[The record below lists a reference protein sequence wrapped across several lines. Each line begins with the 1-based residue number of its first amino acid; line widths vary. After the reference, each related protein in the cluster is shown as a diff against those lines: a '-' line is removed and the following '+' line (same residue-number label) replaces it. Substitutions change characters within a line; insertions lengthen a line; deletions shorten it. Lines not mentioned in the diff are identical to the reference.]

1 MVDPVGFAEA
11 WKAQFPDSE
20 PPRMELRSVGDIEQE
35 LERCKASIRRL
46 EQEVNQERFRMIYLQ
61 TLLAKEKKSYDRQ
74 RWGFRRAA
82 QAPDG
87 ASEPR
92 ASASRPQPA
101 PADGA
106 DPPPAEEPEARPDGE
121 GSPGKARPGTA
132 RRPGAAASGER
143 DDRGPPASVAAL
155 RSNFERIRKGH
166 GQPGADA
173 EKPFYVNVEFH
184 HERGLVK
191 VNDKEV
197 SDRISS
203 LGSQAMQMERKK
215 SQHGAGSSVGDASR
229 PPYRGRSSES
239 SCGVDGDYEDAEL
252 NPRFLKD
259 NLIDA
264 NGGSRPPWPPLEYQP
279 YQSIYVGGMMEGE
292 GKGPLLRSQSTSEQE
307 KRLTWPR
314 RSYSPRSFEDCGGGY
329 TPDCSSNENLTS
341 SEEDFSSGQ
350 SSRVSPSPTTYR
362 MFRDKSRSPSQNSQQ
377 SFDSSSPPTPQCH
390 KRHRHCPV
398 VVSEATIV
406 GVRKTGQIWPND
418 GEGAFHGDADG
429 SFGTPPGYGCAAD
442 RAEEQR
448 RHQDGLP
455 YIDDSPSSSPHLSS
469 KGRGSRD
476 ALVSGALESTK
487 ASELDLEKG
496 LEMRKWVLSG
506 ILASEETYLSHL
518 QMLTNSCVKLQTV
531 HSIPLTIN
539 KEEALQRPVASDF
552 EPQGLS
558 EAARWNS
565 KENLLAG
572 PSENDPNLFVALY
585 DFVASGDNTLSI
597 TKGEKLRVLGYN
609 HNGEWCE
616 AQTKNGQ
623 GWVPSNYITPVNSLE
638 KHSWYHGPVSRN
650 AAEYLLSSGINGS
663 FLVRESES
671 SPGQR
676 SISLRYEGRVYHYR
690 INTASDGKL
699 YVSSESRFNTLAE
712 LVHHHSTVADGL
724 ITTLHYPAPKRNKP
738 TVYGVSPNYDKWEM
752 ERTDITMKHKLG
764 GGQYGEVY
772 EGVWKKYSLTVAVKT
787 LKEDT
792 MEVEE
797 FLKEAAVMK
806 EIKHPNLVQLLGV
819 CTREPPFYIIT
830 EFMTYG
836 NLLDYL
842 RECNRQEVNAV
853 VLLYMATQISSAM
866 EYLEKKN
873 FIHRDLAARNCL
885 VGENHLVKVA
895 DFGLSRLMTGD
906 TYTAHA
912 GAKFPIKW
920 TAPESLAYNKFSI
933 KSDVWAFGVLLW
945 EIATYGMSPYPGID
959 LSQVYELLEKD
970 YRMER
975 PEGCPEKVYELM
987 RACWQ
992 WNPSDRPSFAEIH
1005 QAFETM
1011 FQESSISDEVEKE
1024 LGKQGVRGAVS
1035 TLLQAPELPTKTRT
1049 SRRAAEHRDTTDVP
1063 EMPHSKGQGESDPLD
1078 HEPAVS
1084 PLLPR
1089 KERGPPEGGLNE
1101 DERLL
1106 PKDKKTNL
1114 FSALIKKKKKTA
1126 PTPPKR
1132 SSSFREMDGQPERRG
1147 AGEEEG
1153 RDISNGALAFTPLD
1167 TADPAKSPKP
1177 SNGAGVPNGALRESG
1192 GSGFRSPHLWKKSS
1206 TLTSSRLATGEE
1218 EGGGSSSKRFLR
1230 SCSASCVPHG
1240 AKDTEW
1246 RSVTLPRDL
1255 QSTGRQFDS
1264 STFGGHKSEKP
1275 ALPRKRAGENRS
1287 DQVTRGT
1294 VTPPPRLVKKNEEAA
1309 DEVFKD
1315 IMESSPGSSPPN
1327 LTPKPLRRQVTVA
1340 PASGLPHKEE
1350 AGKGSALGTP
1360 AAAEPVTPTSKAGS
1374 GAPGG
1379 TSKGPAEESRVRRHK
1394 HSSESPGRDKGK
1406 LSRLKPAP
1414 PPPPAASAGKAG
1426 GKPSQSPSQEAAGEA
1441 VLGAKTKA
1449 TSLVDAVNSDAAKP
1463 SQPGEGLKK
1472 PVLPATPKPQSAKP
1486 SGTPISPAPV
1496 PSTLPSASSALAG
1509 DQPSSTAFIPLISTR
1524 VSLRKTRQPPERI
1537 ASGAITK
1544 GVVLDST
1551 EALCLAISRN
1561 SEQMAS
1567 HSAVLEAGKNL
1578 YTFCV
1583 SYVDSIQQMR
1593 NKFAFREAINK
1604 LENNLRELQIC
1615 PATAGSGPAA
1625 TQDFSKLLSSVKEIS
1640 DIVQR

>member
-1 MVDPVGFAEA
+1 M
-11 WKAQFPDSE
+11 
-20 PPRMELRSVGDIEQE
+20 
-35 LERCKASIRRL
+35 
-46 EQEVNQERFRMIYLQ
+46 
-61 TLLAKEKKSYDRQ
+61 
-74 RWGFRRAA
+74 
-82 QAPDG
+82 G
-87 ASEPR
+87 ARTVMS
-92 ASASRPQPA
+92 
-101 PADGA
+101 
-106 DPPPAEEPEARPDGE
+106 
-121 GSPGKARPGTA
+121 
-132 RRPGAAASGER
+132 
-143 DDRGPPASVAAL
+143 
-155 RSNFERIRKGH
+155 
-166 GQPGADA
+166 
-173 EKPFYVNVEFH
+173 
-184 HERGLVK
+184 
-191 VNDKEV
+191 
-197 SDRISS
+197 
-203 LGSQAMQMERKK
+203 
-215 SQHGAGSSVGDASR
+215 
-229 PPYRGRSSES
+229 
-239 SCGVDGDYEDAEL
+239 
-252 NPRFLKD
+252 
-259 NLIDA
+259 
-264 NGGSRPPWPPLEYQP
+264 
-279 YQSIYVGGMMEGE
+279 
-292 GKGPLLRSQSTSEQE
+292 
-307 KRLTWPR
+307 
-314 RSYSPRSFEDCGGGY
+314 
-329 TPDCSSNENLTS
+329 SSN
-341 SEEDFSSGQ
+341 
-350 SSRVSPSPTTYR
+350 
-362 MFRDKSRSPSQNSQQ
+362 M
-377 SFDSSSPPTPQCH
+377 
-390 KRHRHCPV
+390 
-398 VVSEATIV
+398 
-406 GVRKTGQIWPND
+406 
-418 GEGAFHGDADG
+418 
-429 SFGTPPGYGCAAD
+429 
-442 RAEEQR
+442 
-448 RHQDGLP
+448 
-455 YIDDSPSSSPHLSS
+455 
-469 KGRGSRD
+469 
-476 ALVSGALESTK
+476 
-487 ASELDLEKG
+487 
-496 LEMRKWVLSG
+496 
-506 ILASEETYLSHL
+506 
-518 QMLTNSCVKLQTV
+518 
-531 HSIPLTIN
+531 
-539 KEEALQRPVASDF
+539 
-552 EPQGLS
+552 
-558 EAARWNS
+558 
-565 KENLLAG
+565 
-572 PSENDPNLFVALY
+572 
-585 DFVASGDNTLSI
+585 
-597 TKGEKLRVLGYN
+597 
-609 HNGEWCE
+609 
-616 AQTKNGQ
+616 
-623 GWVPSNYITPVNSLE
+623 
-638 KHSWYHGPVSRN
+638 
-650 AAEYLLSSGINGS
+650 
-663 FLVRESES
+663 
-671 SPGQR
+671 
-676 SISLRYEGRVYHYR
+676 
-690 INTASDGKL
+690 L

-738 TVYGVSPNYDKWEM
+738 TIYGVSPNYDKWEI

-772 EGVWKKYSLTVAVKT
+772 EGVWKKYNLTVAVKT

-992 WNPSDRPSFAEIH
+992 WSPSDRPSFAEIH

-1024 LGKQGVRGAVS
+1024 LGKKGMRSVVS
-1035 TLLQAPELPTKTRT
+1035 NFLQAPELPTKTRT
-1049 SRRAAEHRDTTDVP
+1049 SRRAAE
-1063 EMPHSKGQGESDPLD
+1063 SKDANEGLETAHARGQGECDPLD
-1078 HEPAVS
+1078 HEPAIS

-1089 KERGPPEGGLNE
+1089 KERVAMESSLNE

-1106 PKDKKTNL
+1106 PKDKKHNL

-1132 SSSFREMDGQPERRG
+1132 SSSFREMDGHSDRRAG
-1147 AGEEEG
+1147 GEEEC
-1153 RDISNGALAFTPLD
+1153 RDAGNGAFIAPPTD
-1167 TADPAKSPKP
+1167 AADPSKFQSP
-1177 SNGAGVPNGALRESG
+1177 SNGAGVTNGVVAG
-1192 GSGFRSPHLWKKSS
+1192 NSGFLSPHLRKKSS
-1206 TLTSSRLATGEE
+1206 TMSSSRGVAGEE
-1218 EGGGSSSKRFLR
+1218 ESSSNSSKRFLR

-1246 RSVTLPRDL
+1246 KSVTLPRDL

-1275 ALPRKRAGENRS
+1275 ALPRKRANEAKTDIS
-1287 DQVTRGT
+1287 VRGT
-1294 VTPPPRLVKKNEEAA
+1294 VTPPPRLLKKNEETT
-1309 DEVFKD
+1309 DDVFKD
-1315 IMESSPGSSPPN
+1315 AESSPGSSPPT
-1327 LTPKPLRRQVTVA
+1327 LTPKLGRRQPAA
-1340 PASGLPHKEE
+1340 PPSSSVLHKDD
-1350 AGKGSALGTP
+1350 GVKSSALGTTVMMDQGSAAKPNP
-1360 AAAEPVTPTSKAGS
+1360 AGFVVAGKA
-1374 GAPGG
+1374 
-1379 TSKGPAEESRVRRHK
+1379 
-1394 HSSESPGRDKGK
+1394 SSEEPRLRRLKQTSESAGKDKGK
-1406 LSRLKPAP
+1406 LSKLKPAP
-1414 PPPPAASAGKAG
+1414 PLPLSSSSISKPGKVSHSPSHEAAADVVSGLKSKQLTQVGEAAS
-1426 GKPSQSPSQEAAGEA
+1426 S
-1441 VLGAKTKA
+1441 
-1449 TSLVDAVNSDAAKP
+1449 DAVKP
-1463 SQPGEGLKK
+1463 NQSGEGVKK
-1472 PVLPATPKPQSAKP
+1472 LGIPSVPKPQSSTKLLMSTAA
-1486 SGTPISPAPV
+1486 PAASSSSV
-1496 PSTLPSASSALAG
+1496 PSAPGG

-1537 ASGAITK
+1537 ASGTITK
-1544 GVVLDST
+1544 GVVLEST
-1551 EALCLAISRN
+1551 EALRIAISKN

>member
-1 MVDPVGFAEA
+1 VLG
-11 WKAQFPDSE
+11 KAA
-20 PPRMELRSVGDIEQE
+20 RSYFMGQ
-35 LERCKASIRRL
+35 
-46 EQEVNQERFRMIYLQ
+46 Q
-61 TLLAKEKKSYDRQ
+61 
-74 RWGFRRAA
+74 
-82 QAPDG
+82 
-87 ASEPR
+87 
-92 ASASRPQPA
+92 
-101 PADGA
+101 
-106 DPPPAEEPEARPDGE
+106 
-121 GSPGKARPGTA
+121 PGKVLGDQ
-132 RRPGAAASGER
+132 RRPSL
-143 DDRGPPASVAAL
+143 PAL
-155 RSNFERIRKGH
+155 HFIK
-166 GQPGADA
+166 
-173 EKPFYVNVEFH
+173 
-184 HERGLVK
+184 
-191 VNDKEV
+191 
-197 SDRISS
+197 
-203 LGSQAMQMERKK
+203 
-215 SQHGAGSSVGDASR
+215 GAGKK
-229 PPYRGRSSES
+229 ES
-239 SCGVDGDYEDAEL
+239 SRHA
-252 NPRFLKD
+252 
-259 NLIDA
+259 
-264 NGGSRPPWPPLEYQP
+264 
-279 YQSIYVGGMMEGE
+279 
-292 GKGPLLRSQSTSEQE
+292 GP
-307 KRLTWPR
+307 
-314 RSYSPRSFEDCGGGY
+314 
-329 TPDCSSNENLTS
+329 
-341 SEEDFSSGQ
+341 
-350 SSRVSPSPTTYR
+350 
-362 MFRDKSRSPSQNSQQ
+362 
-377 SFDSSSPPTPQCH
+377 
-390 KRHRHCPV
+390 HCNV
-398 VVSEATIV
+398 FVE
-406 GVRKTGQIWPND
+406 
-418 GEGAFHGDADG
+418 H
-429 SFGTPPGYGCAAD
+429 
-442 RAEEQR
+442 
-448 RHQDGLP
+448 
-455 YIDDSPSSSPHLSS
+455 
-469 KGRGSRD
+469 
-476 ALVSGALESTK
+476 
-487 ASELDLEKG
+487 
-496 LEMRKWVLSG
+496 
-506 ILASEETYLSHL
+506 
-518 QMLTNSCVKLQTV
+518 
-531 HSIPLTIN
+531 
-539 KEEALQRPVASDF
+539 EALQRPVVSDF

-565 KENLLAG
+565 KENLLSC
-572 PSENDPNLFVALY
+572 PSENDPHLFVALY

-738 TVYGVSPNYDKWEM
+738 TIYGVSPNYDKWEI

-772 EGVWKKYSLTVAVKT
+772 EGVWKKYNLTVAVKT

-992 WNPSDRPSFAEIH
+992 WSPSDRPSFAEIH

-1024 LGKQGVRGAVS
+1024 LGKKGMRSVVS
-1035 TLLQAPELPTKTRT
+1035 NFLQAPELPTKTRT
-1049 SRRAAEHRDTTDVP
+1049 SRRAAE
-1063 EMPHSKGQGESDPLD
+1063 SKDANEGLETAHARGQGECDPLD
-1078 HEPAVS
+1078 HEPAIS

-1089 KERGPPEGGLNE
+1089 KERVALESSLNE

-1106 PKDKKTNL
+1106 PKDKKHNL

-1132 SSSFREMDGQPERRG
+1132 SSSFREMDGHLERRAG
-1147 AGEEEG
+1147 GEEEC
-1153 RDISNGALAFTPLD
+1153 RDAGNGAFIAPPAD
-1167 TADPAKSPKP
+1167 TADPSKFQSP
-1177 SNGAGVPNGALRESG
+1177 SNGAGVANGVVAG
-1192 GSGFRSPHLWKKSS
+1192 NSGFLSPHLRKKSS
-1206 TLTSSRLATGEE
+1206 TMSSSRGVAGEE
-1218 EGGGSSSKRFLR
+1218 ESSSNSSKRFLR

-1246 RSVTLPRDL
+1246 KSVTLPRDL

-1275 ALPRKRAGENRS
+1275 ALPRKRANEAKT
-1287 DQVTRGT
+1287 DIAVRGT
-1294 VTPPPRLVKKNEEAA
+1294 VTPPPRLLKKNEETT
-1309 DEVFKD
+1309 DDVFKD
-1315 IMESSPGSSPPN
+1315 AESSPGSSPPT
-1327 LTPKPLRRQVTVA
+1327 LTPKLGRRQ
-1340 PASGLPHKEE
+1340 PAVPPSSSGLHKDD
-1350 AGKGSALGTP
+1350 GVKSSALGTTVTMDQGSAAKPNP
-1360 AAAEPVTPTSKAGS
+1360 AGFVGASKA
-1374 GAPGG
+1374 
-1379 TSKGPAEESRVRRHK
+1379 
-1394 HSSESPGRDKGK
+1394 SSEEPRLRRLKQTSESAGKDKGK
-1406 LSRLKPAP
+1406 LSKLKPAP
-1414 PPPPAASAGKAG
+1414 PLPLSSSSIAKPGKV
-1426 GKPSQSPSQEAAGEA
+1426 SHSPSHEAAADVVSGPKSKQLTQVGEAAG
-1441 VLGAKTKA
+1441 
-1449 TSLVDAVNSDAAKP
+1449 SDTVKP
-1463 SQPGEGLKK
+1463 NQSGEGVKK
-1472 PVLPATPKPQSAKP
+1472 LGIPSVPKPQSSTKLLLSTA
-1486 SGTPISPAPV
+1486 TPAASSSSV
-1496 PSTLPSASSALAG
+1496 PSAPGG
-1509 DQPSSTAFIPLISTR
+1509 DQTSSTAFIPLISTR

-1537 ASGAITK
+1537 ASGTITK
-1544 GVVLDST
+1544 GVVLEST
-1551 EALCLAISRN
+1551 EALRLAISKN

>member
-1 MVDPVGFAEA
+1 M
-11 WKAQFPDSE
+11 
-20 PPRMELRSVGDIEQE
+20 
-35 LERCKASIRRL
+35 
-46 EQEVNQERFRMIYLQ
+46 
-61 TLLAKEKKSYDRQ
+61 
-74 RWGFRRAA
+74 
-82 QAPDG
+82 G
-87 ASEPR
+87 AHTVTS
-92 ASASRPQPA
+92 
-101 PADGA
+101 
-106 DPPPAEEPEARPDGE
+106 
-121 GSPGKARPGTA
+121 
-132 RRPGAAASGER
+132 
-143 DDRGPPASVAAL
+143 L
-155 RSNFERIRKGH
+155 SN
-166 GQPGADA
+166 
-173 EKPFYVNVEFH
+173 
-184 HERGLVK
+184 
-191 VNDKEV
+191 
-197 SDRISS
+197 
-203 LGSQAMQMERKK
+203 M
-215 SQHGAGSSVGDASR
+215 
-229 PPYRGRSSES
+229 
-239 SCGVDGDYEDAEL
+239 
-252 NPRFLKD
+252 
-259 NLIDA
+259 
-264 NGGSRPPWPPLEYQP
+264 
-279 YQSIYVGGMMEGE
+279 
-292 GKGPLLRSQSTSEQE
+292 
-307 KRLTWPR
+307 
-314 RSYSPRSFEDCGGGY
+314 
-329 TPDCSSNENLTS
+329 
-341 SEEDFSSGQ
+341 
-350 SSRVSPSPTTYR
+350 
-362 MFRDKSRSPSQNSQQ
+362 
-377 SFDSSSPPTPQCH
+377 
-390 KRHRHCPV
+390 
-398 VVSEATIV
+398 
-406 GVRKTGQIWPND
+406 
-418 GEGAFHGDADG
+418 
-429 SFGTPPGYGCAAD
+429 
-442 RAEEQR
+442 
-448 RHQDGLP
+448 
-455 YIDDSPSSSPHLSS
+455 
-469 KGRGSRD
+469 
-476 ALVSGALESTK
+476 
-487 ASELDLEKG
+487 
-496 LEMRKWVLSG
+496 
-506 ILASEETYLSHL
+506 
-518 QMLTNSCVKLQTV
+518 
-531 HSIPLTIN
+531 
-539 KEEALQRPVASDF
+539 
-552 EPQGLS
+552 
-558 EAARWNS
+558 
-565 KENLLAG
+565 
-572 PSENDPNLFVALY
+572 
-585 DFVASGDNTLSI
+585 
-597 TKGEKLRVLGYN
+597 
-609 HNGEWCE
+609 
-616 AQTKNGQ
+616 
-623 GWVPSNYITPVNSLE
+623 
-638 KHSWYHGPVSRN
+638 
-650 AAEYLLSSGINGS
+650 
-663 FLVRESES
+663 
-671 SPGQR
+671 
-676 SISLRYEGRVYHYR
+676 
-690 INTASDGKL
+690 L

-738 TVYGVSPNYDKWEM
+738 TIYGVSPNYDKWEI

-772 EGVWKKYSLTVAVKT
+772 EGVWKKYNLTVAVKT

-992 WNPSDRPSFAEIH
+992 WSPSDRPSFAEIH
-1005 QAFETM
+1005 HAFETM

-1024 LGKQGVRGAVS
+1024 LGKKGMRSVVS
-1035 TLLQAPELPTKTRT
+1035 NFLQAPELPTKTRT
-1049 SRRAAEHRDTTDVP
+1049 SRRAAE
-1063 EMPHSKGQGESDPLD
+1063 SKDANEGLETAHARGQGECDPLD
-1078 HEPAVS
+1078 HEPAIS

-1089 KERGPPEGGLNE
+1089 KERVALESSLNE

-1106 PKDKKTNL
+1106 PKDKKHNL

-1132 SSSFREMDGQPERRG
+1132 SSSFREMDGHSDRRAG
-1147 AGEEEG
+1147 GEEEG
-1153 RDISNGALAFTPLD
+1153 RDAGNGAFIAPPAD
-1167 TADPAKSPKP
+1167 AADPSKFQSP
-1177 SNGAGVPNGALRESG
+1177 SNGAGVTNGVVAG
-1192 GSGFRSPHLWKKSS
+1192 NSGFLSPHLRKKSS
-1206 TLTSSRLATGEE
+1206 TMSSSRGVAGEE
-1218 EGGGSSSKRFLR
+1218 ESSSNSSKRFLR

-1246 RSVTLPRDL
+1246 KSVTLPRDL

-1275 ALPRKRAGENRS
+1275 ALPRKRANEAKT
-1287 DQVTRGT
+1287 DIAVRGT
-1294 VTPPPRLVKKNEEAA
+1294 VTPPPRLLKKNEETT
-1309 DEVFKD
+1309 DDVFKD
-1315 IMESSPGSSPPN
+1315 AESSPGSSPPT
-1327 LTPKPLRRQVTVA
+1327 LTPKLGRRQPAA
-1340 PASGLPHKEE
+1340 PPSSSVLHKDD
-1350 AGKGSALGTP
+1350 GVKSSALGTTVTMDQGSAAKPNP
-1360 AAAEPVTPTSKAGS
+1360 AGFVGASKAS
-1374 GAPGG
+1374 
-1379 TSKGPAEESRVRRHK
+1379 SEEPRLRRLK
-1394 HSSESPGRDKGK
+1394 QSSESAGKDKGK
-1406 LSRLKPAP
+1406 LSKLKPAP
-1414 PPPPAASAGKAG
+1414 PLPLSSSSIGKPGKVSHSPSHEAAADVVSGPKSKQLTQVGEAAS
-1426 GKPSQSPSQEAAGEA
+1426 
-1441 VLGAKTKA
+1441 
-1449 TSLVDAVNSDAAKP
+1449 SDAAKP
-1463 SQPGEGLKK
+1463 NQSGEGVKK
-1472 PVLPATPKPQSAKP
+1472 LGIPSVPKPQSSTKLLMSTAA
-1486 SGTPISPAPV
+1486 PAASSSSV
-1496 PSTLPSASSALAG
+1496 PSAPGG

-1544 GVVLDST
+1544 GVVLEST
-1551 EALCLAISRN
+1551 EALRIAISKN

>member
-1 MVDPVGFAEA
+1 MKMLEICLKLVG
-11 WKAQFPDSE
+11 
-20 PPRMELRSVGDIEQE
+20 
-35 LERCKASIRRL
+35 CKS
-46 EQEVNQERFRMIYLQ
+46 
-61 TLLAKEKKSYDRQ
+61 KK
-74 RWGFRRAA
+74 
-82 QAPDG
+82 
-87 ASEPR
+87 
-92 ASASRPQPA
+92 
-101 PADGA
+101 
-106 DPPPAEEPEARPDGE
+106 
-121 GSPGKARPGTA
+121 
-132 RRPGAAASGER
+132 
-143 DDRGPPASVAAL
+143 
-155 RSNFERIRKGH
+155 
-166 GQPGADA
+166 
-173 EKPFYVNVEFH
+173 
-184 HERGLVK
+184 GL
-191 VNDKEV
+191 
-197 SDRISS
+197 SS
-203 LGSQAMQMERKK
+203 S
-215 SQHGAGSSVGDASR
+215 
-229 PPYRGRSSES
+229 S
-239 SCGVDGDYEDAEL
+239 SC
-252 NPRFLKD
+252 
-259 NLIDA
+259 
-264 NGGSRPPWPPLEYQP
+264 
-279 YQSIYVGGMMEGE
+279 
-292 GKGPLLRSQSTSEQE
+292 
-307 KRLTWPR
+307 
-314 RSYSPRSFEDCGGGY
+314 
-329 TPDCSSNENLTS
+329 
-341 SEEDFSSGQ
+341 
-350 SSRVSPSPTTYR
+350 
-362 MFRDKSRSPSQNSQQ
+362 
-377 SFDSSSPPTPQCH
+377 
-390 KRHRHCPV
+390 
-398 VVSEATIV
+398 
-406 GVRKTGQIWPND
+406 
-418 GEGAFHGDADG
+418 
-429 SFGTPPGYGCAAD
+429 
-442 RAEEQR
+442 
-448 RHQDGLP
+448 
-455 YIDDSPSSSPHLSS
+455 
-469 KGRGSRD
+469 
-476 ALVSGALESTK
+476 
-487 ASELDLEKG
+487 
-496 LEMRKWVLSG
+496 
-506 ILASEETYLSHL
+506 YL
-518 QMLTNSCVKLQTV
+518 
-531 HSIPLTIN
+531 
-539 KEEALQRPVASDF
+539 EEALQRPVNASDF

-738 TVYGVSPNYDKWEM
+738 TIYGVSPNYDKWEI

-959 LSQVYELLEKD
+959 LSQVYELLEKN

-992 WNPSDRPSFAEIH
+992 WSPSDRPSFAEIH

-1024 LGKQGVRGAVS
+1024 LGKKGVRSVVG

-1049 SRRAAEHRDTTDVP
+1049 SRRATENKDASELLDT
-1063 EMPHSKGQGESDPLD
+1063 PHGKSQGEGDPLD
-1078 HEPAVS
+1078 HEPAIS

-1089 KERGPPEGGLNE
+1089 KERAPQDSSLNE

-1132 SSSFREMDGQPERRG
+1132 SSSFREMDGHSDRRG
-1147 AGEEEG
+1147 GGEEET
-1153 RDISNGALAFTPLD
+1153 RDILNGTFITAPVEAPEPSKFPGPSNGVSVSNGA
-1167 TADPAKSPKP
+1167 
-1177 SNGAGVPNGALRESG
+1177 VSG
-1192 GSGFRSPHLWKKSS
+1192 SSGFRSPHLWKKSIVS
-1206 TLTSSRLATGEE
+1206 TSSRLAANEE
-1218 EGGGSSSKRFLR
+1218 ESNTNSSKRFLR

-1275 ALPRKRAGENRS
+1275 ALPRKRASENKS
-1287 DQVTRGT
+1287 DVTSRGT
-1294 VTPPPRLVKKNEEAA
+1294 VTPPPRLLKQNEEAV
-1309 DEVFKD
+1309 DDVFKD
-1315 IMESSPGSSPPN
+1315 TESSPGSSPPS
-1327 LTPKPLRRQVTVA
+1327 LTPKLVRRQVTA
-1340 PASGLPHKEE
+1340 TASSGLSHKDET
-1350 AGKGSALGTP
+1350 GKPSALGAP
-1360 AAAEPVTPTSKAGS
+1360 AVLEPVPVSKAAS
-1374 GAPGG
+1374 SAFMG
-1379 TSKGPAEESRVRRHK
+1379 TSKVSSEEPRVRRHK
-1394 HSSESPGRDKGK
+1394 HSSESLGKDKGK

-1414 PPPPAASAGKAG
+1414 PPPPPSSAGKSM
-1426 GKPSQSPSQEAAGEA
+1426 KSSPSPGQEPAGD
-1441 VLGAKTKA
+1441 GGPSIKAKPLTMVA
-1449 TSLVDAVNSDAAKP
+1449 DAVNSDAAKQNP
-1463 SQPGEGLKK
+1463 LGEGVKK
-1472 PVLPATPKPQSAKP
+1472 PVLSSVPKPQSSNKLSMAP
-1486 SGTPISPAPV
+1486 TTTPTAS
-1496 PSTLPSASSALAG
+1496 PSTLPSASSTLG
-1509 DQPSSTAFIPLISTR
+1509 GEQLSSTAFIPLISTR
-1524 VSLRKTRQPPERI
+1524 VSLRKTRQPPERL

-1551 EALCLAISRN
+1551 EALCLAISKN

-1615 PATAGSGPAA
+1615 PSTAGGGPAA

>member
-1 MVDPVGFAEA
+1 MLEICLKLVG
-11 WKAQFPDSE
+11 
-20 PPRMELRSVGDIEQE
+20 
-35 LERCKASIRRL
+35 CKS
-46 EQEVNQERFRMIYLQ
+46 
-61 TLLAKEKKSYDRQ
+61 KK
-74 RWGFRRAA
+74 
-82 QAPDG
+82 
-87 ASEPR
+87 
-92 ASASRPQPA
+92 
-101 PADGA
+101 
-106 DPPPAEEPEARPDGE
+106 
-121 GSPGKARPGTA
+121 
-132 RRPGAAASGER
+132 
-143 DDRGPPASVAAL
+143 
-155 RSNFERIRKGH
+155 
-166 GQPGADA
+166 
-173 EKPFYVNVEFH
+173 
-184 HERGLVK
+184 GL
-191 VNDKEV
+191 
-197 SDRISS
+197 SS
-203 LGSQAMQMERKK
+203 S
-215 SQHGAGSSVGDASR
+215 
-229 PPYRGRSSES
+229 S
-239 SCGVDGDYEDAEL
+239 SC
-252 NPRFLKD
+252 
-259 NLIDA
+259 
-264 NGGSRPPWPPLEYQP
+264 
-279 YQSIYVGGMMEGE
+279 
-292 GKGPLLRSQSTSEQE
+292 
-307 KRLTWPR
+307 
-314 RSYSPRSFEDCGGGY
+314 
-329 TPDCSSNENLTS
+329 
-341 SEEDFSSGQ
+341 
-350 SSRVSPSPTTYR
+350 
-362 MFRDKSRSPSQNSQQ
+362 
-377 SFDSSSPPTPQCH
+377 
-390 KRHRHCPV
+390 
-398 VVSEATIV
+398 
-406 GVRKTGQIWPND
+406 
-418 GEGAFHGDADG
+418 
-429 SFGTPPGYGCAAD
+429 
-442 RAEEQR
+442 
-448 RHQDGLP
+448 
-455 YIDDSPSSSPHLSS
+455 
-469 KGRGSRD
+469 
-476 ALVSGALESTK
+476 
-487 ASELDLEKG
+487 
-496 LEMRKWVLSG
+496 
-506 ILASEETYLSHL
+506 YL
-518 QMLTNSCVKLQTV
+518 
-531 HSIPLTIN
+531 
-539 KEEALQRPVASDF
+539 EEALQRPVASDF

-842 RECNRQEVNAV
+842 RECNRQEVTAV

-1024 LGKQGVRGAVS
+1024 LGKQGVRGAAS

-1049 SRRAAEHRDTTDVP
+1049 SRRAAEHRDAPDVA
-1063 EMPHSKGQGESDPLD
+1063 ETPHSKGQGESDPLD

-1089 KERGPPEGGLNE
+1089 KERGAPDGGLNE

-1114 FSALIKKKKKTA
+1114 FSALIKKKKKMA

-1132 SSSFREMDGQPERRG
+1132 SSSFREMDSQPERRG
-1147 AGEEEG
+1147 PGEEDSREV
-1153 RDISNGALAFTPLD
+1153 NGAPALA
-1167 TADPAKSPKP
+1167 TADAAEPAKSPKP
-1177 SNGAGVPNGALRESG
+1177 SSGASVPNGAFREPG

-1206 TLTSSRLATGEE
+1206 TLTSSRLAASEE
-1218 EGGGSSSKRFLR
+1218 EGGGSTSKRFLR

-1275 ALPRKRAGENRS
+1275 ALPRKRTSENRPE
-1287 DQVTRGT
+1287 QMARGT
-1294 VTPPPRLVKKNEEAA
+1294 VTPPPRLVKKGEEAA

-1315 IMESSPGSSPPN
+1315 APESSPGSSPPS
-1327 LTPKPLRRQVTVA
+1327 LTPKLLRRQVVMA
-1340 PASGLPHKEE
+1340 PSAGLAHKEE
-1350 AGKGSALGTP
+1350 PGKGSALGLPT
-1360 AAAEPVTPTSKAGS
+1360 AAEPGPPTSRVGAGT
-1374 GAPGG
+1374 PGG
-1379 TSKGPAEESRVRRHK
+1379 PGKGPAEESRVRRHK
-1394 HSSESPGRDKGK
+1394 HSSESPGRDKGR
-1406 LSRLKPAP
+1406 LSKLKPAP
-1414 PPPPAASAGKAG
+1414 PPPPAPVGKAGKA
-1426 GKPSQSPSQEAAGEA
+1426 SQGPGLEAAGEA
-1441 VLGAKTKA
+1441 GTKA
-1449 TSLVDAVNSDAAKP
+1449 KPTALAVDAVNSDTAKP
-1463 SQPGEGLKK
+1463 SQLAEGFKK
-1472 PVLPATPKPQSAKP
+1472 PVLPSGPKLQSATKAP
-1486 SGTPISPAPV
+1486 GTPTSPVPAP
-1496 PSTLPSASSALAG
+1496 SLPAASSSLVG
-1509 DQPSSTAFIPLISTR
+1509 DQPSSTAFVPLISTR

-1537 ASGAITK
+1537 ASGAVTK
-1544 GVVLDST
+1544 GMVLDST

-1615 PATAGSGPAA
+1615 PATAGGGPAA

>member
-1 MVDPVGFAEA
+1 MG
-11 WKAQFPDSE
+11 Q
-20 PPRMELRSVGDIEQE
+20 Q
-35 LERCKASIRRL
+35 
-46 EQEVNQERFRMIYLQ
+46 
-61 TLLAKEKKSYDRQ
+61 
-74 RWGFRRAA
+74 
-82 QAPDG
+82 
-87 ASEPR
+87 
-92 ASASRPQPA
+92 
-101 PADGA
+101 
-106 DPPPAEEPEARPDGE
+106 
-121 GSPGKARPGTA
+121 PGKVLGDQ
-132 RRPGAAASGER
+132 RRPSL
-143 DDRGPPASVAAL
+143 PAL
-155 RSNFERIRKGH
+155 HFIK
-166 GQPGADA
+166 
-173 EKPFYVNVEFH
+173 
-184 HERGLVK
+184 
-191 VNDKEV
+191 
-197 SDRISS
+197 
-203 LGSQAMQMERKK
+203 
-215 SQHGAGSSVGDASR
+215 GAGKK
-229 PPYRGRSSES
+229 ES
-239 SCGVDGDYEDAEL
+239 S
-252 NPRFLKD
+252 RH
-259 NLIDA
+259 
-264 NGGSRPPWPPLEYQP
+264 GGA
-279 YQSIYVGGMMEGE
+279 
-292 GKGPLLRSQSTSEQE
+292 
-307 KRLTWPR
+307 
-314 RSYSPRSFEDCGGGY
+314 
-329 TPDCSSNENLTS
+329 
-341 SEEDFSSGQ
+341 
-350 SSRVSPSPTTYR
+350 
-362 MFRDKSRSPSQNSQQ
+362 
-377 SFDSSSPPTPQCH
+377 
-390 KRHRHCPV
+390 HCNV
-398 VVSEATIV
+398 FVE
-406 GVRKTGQIWPND
+406 
-418 GEGAFHGDADG
+418 H
-429 SFGTPPGYGCAAD
+429 
-442 RAEEQR
+442 
-448 RHQDGLP
+448 
-455 YIDDSPSSSPHLSS
+455 
-469 KGRGSRD
+469 
-476 ALVSGALESTK
+476 
-487 ASELDLEKG
+487 
-496 LEMRKWVLSG
+496 
-506 ILASEETYLSHL
+506 
-518 QMLTNSCVKLQTV
+518 
-531 HSIPLTIN
+531 
-539 KEEALQRPVASDF
+539 EALQRPVASDF

-1024 LGKQGVRGAVS
+1024 LGKKGMRGAAS

-1049 SRRAAEHRDTTDVP
+1049 SRRAAEHKDSTDVP
-1063 EMPHSKGQGESDPLD
+1063 ETPHSKAPGEADALD

-1089 KERGPPEGGLNE
+1089 KERGPQDGGLNE

-1132 SSSFREMDGQPERRG
+1132 SSSFREMDGQPERKG

-1153 RDISNGALAFTPLD
+1153 REISNGALALTPLD
-1167 TADPAKSPKP
+1167 TAESAKSPKP
-1177 SNGAGVPNGALRESG
+1177 SSGASVPNGAFRESG
-1192 GSGFRSPHLWKKSS
+1192 GAGFRSPHLWKKSS
-1206 TLTSSRLATGEE
+1206 TLTSSRLAASEE
-1218 EGGGSSSKRFLR
+1218 ENGGSSSKRFLR

-1275 ALPRKRAGENRS
+1275 ALPRKRASENRS

-1294 VTPPPRLVKKNEEAA
+1294 VTPPPRLVKKTEEAA

-1315 IMESSPGSSPPN
+1315 AAESSPGSSPPN
-1327 LTPKPLRRQVTVA
+1327 LTPKLLRRQVVVA
-1340 PASGLPHKEE
+1340 PSSGLPHKEE
-1350 AGKGSALGTP
+1350 AGKSSALGTP
-1360 AAAEPVTPTSKAGS
+1360 AAAELVPPTSRAG
-1374 GAPGG
+1374 PG
-1379 TSKGPAEESRVRRHK
+1379 TSGGASKAPAEESRVRRHK
-1394 HSSESPGRDKGK
+1394 PSSESPGRDKGK
-1406 LSRLKPAP
+1406 LSKLKPAP
-1414 PPPPAASAGKAG
+1414 PPPPPASVGKA

-1441 VLGAKTKA
+1441 GASGKVKSTA
-1449 TSLVDAVNSDAAKP
+1449 LLVDAVNSDTAKP
-1463 SQPGEGLKK
+1463 SQLGEGVKK
-1472 PVLPATPKPQSAKP
+1472 PVLPALPKSQSSTKQV
-1486 SGTPISPAPV
+1486 GTPTSPVPAP
-1496 PSTLPSASSALAG
+1496 SMLPSASSTLAG

-1544 GVVLDST
+1544 GVVLDGT
-1551 EALCLAISRN
+1551 EALCLAISKN

-1583 SYVDSIQQMR
+1583 NYVDSIQQMR

>member
-1 MVDPVGFAEA
+1 MG
-11 WKAQFPDSE
+11 Q
-20 PPRMELRSVGDIEQE
+20 Q
-35 LERCKASIRRL
+35 
-46 EQEVNQERFRMIYLQ
+46 
-61 TLLAKEKKSYDRQ
+61 
-74 RWGFRRAA
+74 
-82 QAPDG
+82 
-87 ASEPR
+87 
-92 ASASRPQPA
+92 
-101 PADGA
+101 
-106 DPPPAEEPEARPDGE
+106 
-121 GSPGKARPGTA
+121 PGKVLGDQ
-132 RRPGAAASGER
+132 RRPSL
-143 DDRGPPASVAAL
+143 PAL
-155 RSNFERIRKGH
+155 HFIK
-166 GQPGADA
+166 
-173 EKPFYVNVEFH
+173 
-184 HERGLVK
+184 
-191 VNDKEV
+191 
-197 SDRISS
+197 
-203 LGSQAMQMERKK
+203 
-215 SQHGAGSSVGDASR
+215 GAGKK
-229 PPYRGRSSES
+229 ES
-239 SCGVDGDYEDAEL
+239 S
-252 NPRFLKD
+252 RH
-259 NLIDA
+259 
-264 NGGSRPPWPPLEYQP
+264 GGP
-279 YQSIYVGGMMEGE
+279 
-292 GKGPLLRSQSTSEQE
+292 
-307 KRLTWPR
+307 
-314 RSYSPRSFEDCGGGY
+314 
-329 TPDCSSNENLTS
+329 
-341 SEEDFSSGQ
+341 
-350 SSRVSPSPTTYR
+350 
-362 MFRDKSRSPSQNSQQ
+362 
-377 SFDSSSPPTPQCH
+377 
-390 KRHRHCPV
+390 HCNV
-398 VVSEATIV
+398 FVE
-406 GVRKTGQIWPND
+406 
-418 GEGAFHGDADG
+418 H
-429 SFGTPPGYGCAAD
+429 
-442 RAEEQR
+442 
-448 RHQDGLP
+448 
-455 YIDDSPSSSPHLSS
+455 
-469 KGRGSRD
+469 
-476 ALVSGALESTK
+476 
-487 ASELDLEKG
+487 
-496 LEMRKWVLSG
+496 
-506 ILASEETYLSHL
+506 
-518 QMLTNSCVKLQTV
+518 
-531 HSIPLTIN
+531 
-539 KEEALQRPVASDF
+539 EALQRPVVSDF

-565 KENLLAG
+565 KENLLSG

-738 TVYGVSPNYDKWEM
+738 TIYGVSPNYDKWEI

-772 EGVWKKYSLTVAVKT
+772 EGVWKKYNLTVAVKT

-992 WNPSDRPSFAEIH
+992 WSPSDRPSFAEIH

-1024 LGKQGVRGAVS
+1024 LGKKGLRSVVS
-1035 TLLQAPELPTKTRT
+1035 NFLQAPELPTKTRS
-1049 SRRAAEHRDTTDVP
+1049 SRRAAESKDASENM
-1063 EMPHSKGQGESDPLD
+1063 EMAHPKGQGECDPLE

-1089 KERGPPEGGLNE
+1089 KERVALESSLNE

-1126 PTPPKR
+1126 PAPPKR
-1132 SSSFREMDGQPERRG
+1132 SSSFRETDGHSDRKG
-1147 AGEEEG
+1147 GGEDES
-1153 RDISNGALAFTPLD
+1153 RDASNGAFIMPP
-1167 TADPAKSPKP
+1167 ADSMDASKCQGP
-1177 SNGAGVPNGALRESG
+1177 SNGAGVTNGAVTG
-1192 GSGFRSPHLWKKSS
+1192 NSGFLSPHLWKKTSAM
-1206 TLTSSRLATGEE
+1206 TSSRLATGEE
-1218 EGGGSSSKRFLR
+1218 ECSSNASKRFLR

-1240 AKDTEW
+1240 AKDPEW

-1255 QSTGRQFDS
+1255 QSTVRQFDS

-1275 ALPRKRAGENRS
+1275 ALPRKRANENKT
-1287 DQVTRGT
+1287 DLAVRGT
-1294 VTPPPRLVKKNEEAA
+1294 VTPPPRLLKKNEETT
-1309 DEVFKD
+1309 DDVFKD
-1315 IMESSPGSSPPN
+1315 TESSPGSSPPS
-1327 LTPKPLRRQVTVA
+1327 LTPKLVRRQPIVA
-1340 PASGLPHKEE
+1340 PSSSLSSHKDDSIKSG
-1350 AGKGSALGTP
+1350 ALGT
-1360 AAAEPVTPTSKAGS
+1360 TGMTDQGPTVKPNSAGVVVASKAS
-1374 GAPGG
+1374 
-1379 TSKGPAEESRVRRHK
+1379 TEEPRMRRLK
-1394 HSSESPGRDKGK
+1394 QTSESSGKDKVK
-1406 LSRLKPAP
+1406 LSKLKPAP
-1414 PPPPAASAGKAG
+1414 PPPLSSASI
-1426 GKPSQSPSQEAAGEA
+1426 GKPGKSSHSPSHEAADAGS
-1441 VLGAKTKA
+1441 GTKSKPLTQVA
-1449 TSLVDAVNSDAAKP
+1449 DTVSSDAAKP
-1463 SQPGEGLKK
+1463 NQLGEGVKK
-1472 PVLPATPKPQSAKP
+1472 PGLPSVPKLQSSTKLLLTTAA
-1486 SGTPISPAPV
+1486 PAP
-1496 PSTLPSASSALAG
+1496 SSSSAPSAPSG

-1537 ASGAITK
+1537 ASGTITK
-1544 GVVLDST
+1544 GVVLEST
-1551 EALCLAISRN
+1551 EALRVAINKN
-1561 SEQMAS
+1561 SEQMVS

-1615 PATAGSGPAA
+1615 PATASSGPAA

>member
-1 MVDPVGFAEA
+1 MG
-11 WKAQFPDSE
+11 Q
-20 PPRMELRSVGDIEQE
+20 Q
-35 LERCKASIRRL
+35 
-46 EQEVNQERFRMIYLQ
+46 
-61 TLLAKEKKSYDRQ
+61 
-74 RWGFRRAA
+74 
-82 QAPDG
+82 
-87 ASEPR
+87 
-92 ASASRPQPA
+92 
-101 PADGA
+101 
-106 DPPPAEEPEARPDGE
+106 
-121 GSPGKARPGTA
+121 PGKVLGDQ
-132 RRPGAAASGER
+132 RRPSL
-143 DDRGPPASVAAL
+143 PAL
-155 RSNFERIRKGH
+155 HFIK
-166 GQPGADA
+166 
-173 EKPFYVNVEFH
+173 
-184 HERGLVK
+184 
-191 VNDKEV
+191 
-197 SDRISS
+197 
-203 LGSQAMQMERKK
+203 
-215 SQHGAGSSVGDASR
+215 GAGKK
-229 PPYRGRSSES
+229 ES
-239 SCGVDGDYEDAEL
+239 S
-252 NPRFLKD
+252 RH
-259 NLIDA
+259 
-264 NGGSRPPWPPLEYQP
+264 GGP
-279 YQSIYVGGMMEGE
+279 
-292 GKGPLLRSQSTSEQE
+292 
-307 KRLTWPR
+307 
-314 RSYSPRSFEDCGGGY
+314 
-329 TPDCSSNENLTS
+329 
-341 SEEDFSSGQ
+341 
-350 SSRVSPSPTTYR
+350 
-362 MFRDKSRSPSQNSQQ
+362 
-377 SFDSSSPPTPQCH
+377 
-390 KRHRHCPV
+390 HCNV
-398 VVSEATIV
+398 FVE
-406 GVRKTGQIWPND
+406 
-418 GEGAFHGDADG
+418 H
-429 SFGTPPGYGCAAD
+429 
-442 RAEEQR
+442 
-448 RHQDGLP
+448 
-455 YIDDSPSSSPHLSS
+455 
-469 KGRGSRD
+469 
-476 ALVSGALESTK
+476 
-487 ASELDLEKG
+487 
-496 LEMRKWVLSG
+496 
-506 ILASEETYLSHL
+506 
-518 QMLTNSCVKLQTV
+518 
-531 HSIPLTIN
+531 
-539 KEEALQRPVASDF
+539 EALQRPVASDF

-690 INTASDGKL
+690 INTASDGK
-699 YVSSESRFNTLAE
+699 
-712 LVHHHSTVADGL
+712 
-724 ITTLHYPAPKRNKP
+724 
-738 TVYGVSPNYDKWEM
+738 
-752 ERTDITMKHKLG
+752 
-764 GGQYGEVY
+764 
-772 EGVWKKYSLTVAVKT
+772 
-787 LKEDT
+787 EDT

-842 RECNRQEVNAV
+842 RECNRQEVSAV

-992 WNPSDRPSFAEIH
+992 WTPSDRPSFAEIH

-1024 LGKQGVRGAVS
+1024 LGKKGVRGAAS
-1035 TLLQAPELPTKTRT
+1035 TVLQAPELPTKTRT
-1049 SRRAAEHRDTTDVP
+1049 SRRAAEHREPADVP
-1063 EMPHSKGQGESDPLD
+1063 ETPHAKGPGETDPLD
-1078 HEPAVS
+1078 QEPPVS

-1089 KERGPPEGGLNE
+1089 KERGPQDGGLTE

-1132 SSSFREMDGQPERRG
+1132 SSSFREMDGQPERKG
-1147 AGEEEG
+1147 PGEEEG
-1153 RDISNGALAFTPLD
+1153 RETSNGAPALTP
-1167 TADPAKSPKP
+1167 ADAAEPAKAPKP
-1177 SNGAGVPNGALRESG
+1177 SAGAGVPNGAFRESG
-1192 GSGFRSPHLWKKSS
+1192 GAGFRSPHLWKKSS
-1206 TLTSSRLATGEE
+1206 TLTSSRLAAGEE

-1240 AKDTEW
+1240 ARDTEW

-1275 ALPRKRAGENRS
+1275 ALPRKRAGDSRS
-1287 DQVTRGT
+1287 EQAARGA
-1294 VTPPPRLVKKNEEAA
+1294 VTPPPRLPKKPEEAA
-1309 DEVFKD
+1309 DEVFRD
-1315 IMESSPGSSPPN
+1315 AGESSPGSSPPS
-1327 LTPKPLRRQVTVA
+1327 LTPKLLRRQGTGA
-1340 PASGLPHKEE
+1340 PSSSLPHRDE
-1350 AGKGSALGTP
+1350 AGKSSALGTP
-1360 AAAEPVTPTSKAGS
+1360 AAVEPVSSASRAGP
-1374 GAPGG
+1374 AAAGG
-1379 TSKGPAEESRVRRHK
+1379 TGRAPAEEPRARRHK
-1394 HSSESPGRDKGK
+1394 PSSESPGRDKGK
-1406 LSRLKPAP
+1406 LSKLKPAP
-1414 PPPPAASAGKAG
+1414 PPPPAASVGKAG
-1426 GKPSQSPSQEAAGEA
+1426 KPGHSPTQDTVGEA
-1441 VLGAKTKA
+1441 GGKAKA
-1449 TSLVDAVNSDAAKP
+1449 TAVVADAANSDAVKASP
-1463 SQPGEGLKK
+1463 LGEGVKK
-1472 PVLPATPKPQSAKP
+1472 PGLPSVPRPQP
-1486 SGTPISPAPV
+1486 SGKSTGAPASAAPAP
-1496 PSTLPSASSALAG
+1496 STGPSASSALAG
-1509 DQPSSTAFIPLISTR
+1509 DSPASTPFIPLISTR

-1544 GVVLDST
+1544 GVVLDGT
-1551 EALCLAISRN
+1551 EALCQAISRN

-1604 LENNLRELQIC
+1604 LESSLRELQIC
-1615 PATAGSGPAA
+1615 PATAGGGPAA

>member
-1 MVDPVGFAEA
+1 MKMLEICLKLVG
-11 WKAQFPDSE
+11 
-20 PPRMELRSVGDIEQE
+20 
-35 LERCKASIRRL
+35 CKS
-46 EQEVNQERFRMIYLQ
+46 
-61 TLLAKEKKSYDRQ
+61 KK
-74 RWGFRRAA
+74 
-82 QAPDG
+82 
-87 ASEPR
+87 
-92 ASASRPQPA
+92 
-101 PADGA
+101 
-106 DPPPAEEPEARPDGE
+106 
-121 GSPGKARPGTA
+121 
-132 RRPGAAASGER
+132 
-143 DDRGPPASVAAL
+143 
-155 RSNFERIRKGH
+155 
-166 GQPGADA
+166 
-173 EKPFYVNVEFH
+173 
-184 HERGLVK
+184 GL
-191 VNDKEV
+191 
-197 SDRISS
+197 SS
-203 LGSQAMQMERKK
+203 S
-215 SQHGAGSSVGDASR
+215 
-229 PPYRGRSSES
+229 S
-239 SCGVDGDYEDAEL
+239 SC
-252 NPRFLKD
+252 
-259 NLIDA
+259 
-264 NGGSRPPWPPLEYQP
+264 
-279 YQSIYVGGMMEGE
+279 
-292 GKGPLLRSQSTSEQE
+292 
-307 KRLTWPR
+307 
-314 RSYSPRSFEDCGGGY
+314 
-329 TPDCSSNENLTS
+329 
-341 SEEDFSSGQ
+341 
-350 SSRVSPSPTTYR
+350 
-362 MFRDKSRSPSQNSQQ
+362 
-377 SFDSSSPPTPQCH
+377 
-390 KRHRHCPV
+390 
-398 VVSEATIV
+398 
-406 GVRKTGQIWPND
+406 
-418 GEGAFHGDADG
+418 
-429 SFGTPPGYGCAAD
+429 
-442 RAEEQR
+442 
-448 RHQDGLP
+448 
-455 YIDDSPSSSPHLSS
+455 
-469 KGRGSRD
+469 
-476 ALVSGALESTK
+476 
-487 ASELDLEKG
+487 
-496 LEMRKWVLSG
+496 
-506 ILASEETYLSHL
+506 YL
-518 QMLTNSCVKLQTV
+518 
-531 HSIPLTIN
+531 
-539 KEEALQRPVASDF
+539 EEALQRPVVSEF

-565 KENLLAG
+565 KENLLSG
-572 PSENDPNLFVALY
+572 PGENDPNLFVALY

-699 YVSSESRFNTLAE
+699 YVSSESRFTTLAE

-724 ITTLHYPAPKRNKP
+724 IATLHYPAPKRNKP
-738 TVYGVSPNYDKWEM
+738 TIYGVSPNYDKWEI

-772 EGVWKKYSLTVAVKT
+772 EGVWKKYNLTVAVKT

-842 RECNRQEVNAV
+842 RDCNRQEVNAV

-992 WNPSDRPSFAEIH
+992 WSPSDRPSFAEIH

-1024 LGKQGVRGAVS
+1024 LGKKGMRSVVS

-1049 SRRAAEHRDTTDVP
+1049 SRRAAECKDASESLETAP
-1063 EMPHSKGQGESDPLD
+1063 AKGPGECDATE
-1078 HEPAVS
+1078 HEPTVS

-1089 KERGPPEGGLNE
+1089 KERVATEGGLN
-1101 DERLL
+1101 DDDRLL

-1114 FSALIKKKKKTA
+1114 FSALIKKKKKMA

-1132 SSSFREMDGQPERRG
+1132 SSSFRDVDSHSDRKGG
-1147 AGEEEG
+1147 GEEEVKDG
-1153 RDISNGALAFTPLD
+1153 GNGAFLADSEDHSRFQN
-1167 TADPAKSPKP
+1167 P
-1177 SNGAGVPNGALRESG
+1177 SSCSEAGVANGTVAGNSG
-1192 GSGFRSPHLWKKSS
+1192 LLSPHLWKKPGPA
-1206 TLTSSRLATGEE
+1206 TNSRLGAGEE
-1218 EGGGSSSKRFLR
+1218 ESSLNAGKRFLR

-1240 AKDTEW
+1240 AKDMEW
-1246 RSVTLPRDL
+1246 KSVTLPRNL

-1275 ALPRKRAGENRS
+1275 ALPRKRANEAKA
-1287 DQVTRGT
+1287 DLVVRGT
-1294 VTPPPRLVKKNEEAA
+1294 VTPPPRLPKKNEEVVE
-1309 DEVFKD
+1309 EVFKD
-1315 IMESSPGSSPPN
+1315 AESSPSPPT
-1327 LTPKPLRRQVTVA
+1327 LTPKVIRRQQLIP
-1340 PASGLPHKEE
+1340 PAVSLSHKED
-1350 AGKGSALGTP
+1350 AVKSSALGGGLMT
-1360 AAAEPVTPTSKAGS
+1360 EQGPTAKAGIFMGVGKAS
-1374 GAPGG
+1374 V
-1379 TSKGPAEESRVRRHK
+1379 EEPRLRK
-1394 HSSESPGRDKGK
+1394 AKQASEKDKGK
-1406 LSRLKPAP
+1406 LSKLKPALP
-1414 PPPPAASAGKAG
+1414 PPLSSSLSSSVGKSSKGGLGSGHEGSDTLMAKGKQPAQTMDSVSTEAPKSSLLAEGMKKPTVSSVPKLPSSTKLLLMAAS
-1426 GKPSQSPSQEAAGEA
+1426 PSPS
-1441 VLGAKTKA
+1441 
-1449 TSLVDAVNSDAAKP
+1449 
-1463 SQPGEGLKK
+1463 
-1472 PVLPATPKPQSAKP
+1472 
-1486 SGTPISPAPV
+1486 SPFSAPV
-1496 PSTLPSASSALAG
+1496 TSSALNV
-1509 DQPSSTAFIPLISTR
+1509 DQPASTAFIPLISTR
-1524 VSLRKTRQPPERI
+1524 VSLRKTRQPPEKI
-1537 ASGAITK
+1537 ASGAVTK
-1544 GVVLDST
+1544 GMVLESS
-1551 EALCLAISRN
+1551 EALRTAISKN

-1604 LENNLRELQIC
+1604 LENSLRELQIC
-1615 PATAGSGPAA
+1615 PATATAGPAA

>member
-1 MVDPVGFAEA
+1 MG
-11 WKAQFPDSE
+11 Q
-20 PPRMELRSVGDIEQE
+20 Q
-35 LERCKASIRRL
+35 
-46 EQEVNQERFRMIYLQ
+46 
-61 TLLAKEKKSYDRQ
+61 
-74 RWGFRRAA
+74 
-82 QAPDG
+82 
-87 ASEPR
+87 
-92 ASASRPQPA
+92 
-101 PADGA
+101 
-106 DPPPAEEPEARPDGE
+106 
-121 GSPGKARPGTA
+121 PGKVLGDQ
-132 RRPGAAASGER
+132 RRPSL
-143 DDRGPPASVAAL
+143 PAL
-155 RSNFERIRKGH
+155 HFIK
-166 GQPGADA
+166 
-173 EKPFYVNVEFH
+173 
-184 HERGLVK
+184 
-191 VNDKEV
+191 
-197 SDRISS
+197 
-203 LGSQAMQMERKK
+203 
-215 SQHGAGSSVGDASR
+215 GAGKK
-229 PPYRGRSSES
+229 ES
-239 SCGVDGDYEDAEL
+239 S
-252 NPRFLKD
+252 RH
-259 NLIDA
+259 
-264 NGGSRPPWPPLEYQP
+264 GGP
-279 YQSIYVGGMMEGE
+279 
-292 GKGPLLRSQSTSEQE
+292 
-307 KRLTWPR
+307 
-314 RSYSPRSFEDCGGGY
+314 
-329 TPDCSSNENLTS
+329 
-341 SEEDFSSGQ
+341 
-350 SSRVSPSPTTYR
+350 
-362 MFRDKSRSPSQNSQQ
+362 
-377 SFDSSSPPTPQCH
+377 
-390 KRHRHCPV
+390 HCNV
-398 VVSEATIV
+398 FVE
-406 GVRKTGQIWPND
+406 
-418 GEGAFHGDADG
+418 H
-429 SFGTPPGYGCAAD
+429 
-442 RAEEQR
+442 
-448 RHQDGLP
+448 
-455 YIDDSPSSSPHLSS
+455 
-469 KGRGSRD
+469 
-476 ALVSGALESTK
+476 
-487 ASELDLEKG
+487 
-496 LEMRKWVLSG
+496 
-506 ILASEETYLSHL
+506 
-518 QMLTNSCVKLQTV
+518 
-531 HSIPLTIN
+531 
-539 KEEALQRPVASDF
+539 EALQRPVTASDF

-738 TVYGVSPNYDKWEM
+738 TIYGVSPNYDKWEI

-959 LSQVYELLEKD
+959 LSQVYELLEKN

-992 WNPSDRPSFAEIH
+992 WSPSDRPSFAEIH

-1024 LGKQGVRGAVS
+1024 LGKKGVRSVVS

-1049 SRRAAEHRDTTDVP
+1049 SRRAAENKDTSELLDT
-1063 EMPHSKGQGESDPLD
+1063 PHTRSQGEGDPLD

-1089 KERGPPEGGLNE
+1089 KERVPQDSSLNE

-1132 SSSFREMDGQPERRG
+1132 SSSFREMDGHSDRRG
-1147 AGEEEG
+1147 GGEDEA
-1153 RDISNGALAFTPLD
+1153 RDILNGTCITAPLDAAEPSKFPSPSNGVSVSNGA
-1167 TADPAKSPKP
+1167 
-1177 SNGAGVPNGALRESG
+1177 VSG
-1192 GSGFRSPHLWKKSS
+1192 SSGFRSPHLWKKSIAS
-1206 TLTSSRLATGEE
+1206 TSSRLAANEE
-1218 EGGGSSSKRFLR
+1218 ESNTNSSKRFLR

-1275 ALPRKRAGENRS
+1275 ALPRKRASENKS
-1287 DQVTRGT
+1287 DVTSRGT
-1294 VTPPPRLVKKNEEAA
+1294 VTPPPRLLKQNEETV
-1309 DEVFKD
+1309 DDVFKD
-1315 IMESSPGSSPPN
+1315 TESSPGSSPPS
-1327 LTPKPLRRQVTVA
+1327 LTPKLVRRQVTA
-1340 PASGLPHKEE
+1340 AASSGLSHKDET
-1350 AGKGSALGTP
+1350 GKPSALGAP
-1360 AAAEPVTPTSKAGS
+1360 AVLEQVPVSKAAS
-1374 GAPGG
+1374 SAFMG
-1379 TSKGPAEESRVRRHK
+1379 TSKVSSEEPRVRRHK
-1394 HSSESPGRDKGK
+1394 HSSESLGKDKGK

-1414 PPPPAASAGKAG
+1414 PPPPSSSAAKSTKSSHSSG
-1426 GKPSQSPSQEAAGEA
+1426 QEAAGD
-1441 VLGAKTKA
+1441 GGPSIKAKQLTVVA
-1449 TSLVDAVNSDAAKP
+1449 DAVNSDAAK
-1463 SQPGEGLKK
+1463 QNQLGEGVKK
-1472 PVLPATPKPQSAKP
+1472 PVLSSVPKPQSSNKLSMAPTTTLTTSP
-1486 SGTPISPAPV
+1486 SA
-1496 PSTLPSASSALAG
+1496 LPSASSTLG
-1509 DQPSSTAFIPLISTR
+1509 GEQLSSTAFIPLISTR
-1524 VSLRKTRQPPERI
+1524 VSLRKTRQPPERL

-1551 EALCLAISRN
+1551 EALCLAISKN

>member
-1 MVDPVGFAEA
+1 MG
-11 WKAQFPDSE
+11 Q
-20 PPRMELRSVGDIEQE
+20 Q
-35 LERCKASIRRL
+35 
-46 EQEVNQERFRMIYLQ
+46 
-61 TLLAKEKKSYDRQ
+61 
-74 RWGFRRAA
+74 
-82 QAPDG
+82 
-87 ASEPR
+87 
-92 ASASRPQPA
+92 
-101 PADGA
+101 
-106 DPPPAEEPEARPDGE
+106 
-121 GSPGKARPGTA
+121 PGKVLGDQ
-132 RRPGAAASGER
+132 RRPSL
-143 DDRGPPASVAAL
+143 PAL
-155 RSNFERIRKGH
+155 HFIK
-166 GQPGADA
+166 
-173 EKPFYVNVEFH
+173 
-184 HERGLVK
+184 
-191 VNDKEV
+191 
-197 SDRISS
+197 
-203 LGSQAMQMERKK
+203 
-215 SQHGAGSSVGDASR
+215 GAGKK
-229 PPYRGRSSES
+229 ES
-239 SCGVDGDYEDAEL
+239 S
-252 NPRFLKD
+252 RH
-259 NLIDA
+259 
-264 NGGSRPPWPPLEYQP
+264 GGP
-279 YQSIYVGGMMEGE
+279 
-292 GKGPLLRSQSTSEQE
+292 
-307 KRLTWPR
+307 
-314 RSYSPRSFEDCGGGY
+314 
-329 TPDCSSNENLTS
+329 
-341 SEEDFSSGQ
+341 
-350 SSRVSPSPTTYR
+350 
-362 MFRDKSRSPSQNSQQ
+362 
-377 SFDSSSPPTPQCH
+377 
-390 KRHRHCPV
+390 HCNV
-398 VVSEATIV
+398 FVE
-406 GVRKTGQIWPND
+406 
-418 GEGAFHGDADG
+418 H
-429 SFGTPPGYGCAAD
+429 
-442 RAEEQR
+442 
-448 RHQDGLP
+448 
-455 YIDDSPSSSPHLSS
+455 
-469 KGRGSRD
+469 
-476 ALVSGALESTK
+476 
-487 ASELDLEKG
+487 
-496 LEMRKWVLSG
+496 
-506 ILASEETYLSHL
+506 
-518 QMLTNSCVKLQTV
+518 
-531 HSIPLTIN
+531 
-539 KEEALQRPVASDF
+539 EALQRPVASDF

-1024 LGKQGVRGAVS
+1024 LGKQGVRGAAS

-1049 SRRAAEHRDTTDVP
+1049 SRRAAEHRDTADVP
-1063 EMPHSKGQGESDPLD
+1063 EAPHSKGQGESDPLD
-1078 HEPAVS
+1078 HELAVS

-1153 RDISNGALAFTPLD
+1153 RDISNGALALTPLD
-1167 TADPAKSPKP
+1167 TADSAKSPKP

-1206 TLTSSRLATGEE
+1206 TLTSSRLAPGEE
-1218 EGGGSSSKRFLR
+1218 EGGSSSSKRFLR

-1275 ALPRKRAGENRS
+1275 ALPRKRAGENRP

-1309 DEVFKD
+1309 DEVFRD
-1315 IMESSPGSSPPN
+1315 IMESSPGSSPPS
-1327 LTPKPLRRQVTVA
+1327 LTPKLLRRQAVMA

-1360 AAAEPVTPTSKAGS
+1360 AVAEPVPPTSKAGS
-1374 GAPGG
+1374 GTPAG
-1379 TSKGPAEESRVRRHK
+1379 TSKGPTEESRVRRHK

-1414 PPPPAASAGKAG
+1414 PPPPAASVGKAG

-1441 VLGAKTKA
+1441 GPGAKTKA
-1449 TSLVDAVNSDAAKP
+1449 ASLADAVNSDTAKP
-1463 SQPGEGLKK
+1463 SQLGEGFKK

-1486 SGTPISPAPV
+1486 LGTPVSPAPV

-1544 GVVLDST
+1544 SVVLDST

>member
-1 MVDPVGFAEA
+1 MG
-11 WKAQFPDSE
+11 Q
-20 PPRMELRSVGDIEQE
+20 Q
-35 LERCKASIRRL
+35 
-46 EQEVNQERFRMIYLQ
+46 
-61 TLLAKEKKSYDRQ
+61 
-74 RWGFRRAA
+74 
-82 QAPDG
+82 
-87 ASEPR
+87 
-92 ASASRPQPA
+92 
-101 PADGA
+101 
-106 DPPPAEEPEARPDGE
+106 
-121 GSPGKARPGTA
+121 PGKVLGDQ
-132 RRPGAAASGER
+132 RRPSL
-143 DDRGPPASVAAL
+143 PAL
-155 RSNFERIRKGH
+155 HFIK
-166 GQPGADA
+166 
-173 EKPFYVNVEFH
+173 
-184 HERGLVK
+184 
-191 VNDKEV
+191 
-197 SDRISS
+197 
-203 LGSQAMQMERKK
+203 
-215 SQHGAGSSVGDASR
+215 GAGKK
-229 PPYRGRSSES
+229 ES
-239 SCGVDGDYEDAEL
+239 S
-252 NPRFLKD
+252 RH
-259 NLIDA
+259 
-264 NGGSRPPWPPLEYQP
+264 GGP
-279 YQSIYVGGMMEGE
+279 
-292 GKGPLLRSQSTSEQE
+292 
-307 KRLTWPR
+307 
-314 RSYSPRSFEDCGGGY
+314 
-329 TPDCSSNENLTS
+329 
-341 SEEDFSSGQ
+341 
-350 SSRVSPSPTTYR
+350 
-362 MFRDKSRSPSQNSQQ
+362 
-377 SFDSSSPPTPQCH
+377 
-390 KRHRHCPV
+390 HCNV
-398 VVSEATIV
+398 FVE
-406 GVRKTGQIWPND
+406 
-418 GEGAFHGDADG
+418 HG
-429 SFGTPPGYGCAAD
+429 
-442 RAEEQR
+442 
-448 RHQDGLP
+448 
-455 YIDDSPSSSPHLSS
+455 
-469 KGRGSRD
+469 
-476 ALVSGALESTK
+476 
-487 ASELDLEKG
+487 
-496 LEMRKWVLSG
+496 LSG
-506 ILASEETYLSHL
+506 TEI
-518 QMLTNSCVKLQTV
+518 SCA
-531 HSIPLTIN
+531 PLFCGFCCSRICWEFFFT
-539 KEEALQRPVASDF
+539 EALQRPVTASDF

-738 TVYGVSPNYDKWEM
+738 TIYGVSPNYDKWEI

-959 LSQVYELLEKD
+959 LSQVYELLEKN

-992 WNPSDRPSFAEIH
+992 WSPSDRPSFAEIH

-1024 LGKQGVRGAVS
+1024 LGKKGVRSVVS

-1049 SRRAAEHRDTTDVP
+1049 SRRAAENKDTSELLDT
-1063 EMPHSKGQGESDPLD
+1063 PHTRSQGEGDPLD

-1089 KERGPPEGGLNE
+1089 KERVPQDSSLNE

-1132 SSSFREMDGQPERRG
+1132 SSSFREMDGHSDRRG
-1147 AGEEEG
+1147 GGEDEA
-1153 RDISNGALAFTPLD
+1153 RDILNGTCITAPLDAAEPSKFPSPSNGVSVSNGA
-1167 TADPAKSPKP
+1167 
-1177 SNGAGVPNGALRESG
+1177 VSG
-1192 GSGFRSPHLWKKSS
+1192 SSGFRSPHLWKKSIAS
-1206 TLTSSRLATGEE
+1206 TSSRLAANEE
-1218 EGGGSSSKRFLR
+1218 ESNTNSSKRFLR

-1275 ALPRKRAGENRS
+1275 ALPRKRASENKS
-1287 DQVTRGT
+1287 DVTSRGT
-1294 VTPPPRLVKKNEEAA
+1294 VTPPPRLLKQNEETV
-1309 DEVFKD
+1309 DDVFKD
-1315 IMESSPGSSPPN
+1315 TESSPGSSPPS
-1327 LTPKPLRRQVTVA
+1327 LTPKLVRRQVTA
-1340 PASGLPHKEE
+1340 AASSGLSHKDET
-1350 AGKGSALGTP
+1350 GKPSALGAP
-1360 AAAEPVTPTSKAGS
+1360 AVLEQVPVSKAAS
-1374 GAPGG
+1374 SAFMG
-1379 TSKGPAEESRVRRHK
+1379 TSKVSSEEPRVRRHK
-1394 HSSESPGRDKGK
+1394 HSSESLGKDKGK

-1414 PPPPAASAGKAG
+1414 PPPPSSSAAKSTKSSHSSG
-1426 GKPSQSPSQEAAGEA
+1426 QEAAGD
-1441 VLGAKTKA
+1441 GGPSIKAKQLTVVA
-1449 TSLVDAVNSDAAKP
+1449 DAVNSDAAK
-1463 SQPGEGLKK
+1463 QNQLGEGVKK
-1472 PVLPATPKPQSAKP
+1472 PVLSSVPKPQSSNKLSMAPTTTLTTSP
-1486 SGTPISPAPV
+1486 SA
-1496 PSTLPSASSALAG
+1496 LPSASSTLG
-1509 DQPSSTAFIPLISTR
+1509 GEQLSSTAFIPLISTR
-1524 VSLRKTRQPPERI
+1524 VSLRKTRQPPERL

-1551 EALCLAISRN
+1551 EALCLAISKN